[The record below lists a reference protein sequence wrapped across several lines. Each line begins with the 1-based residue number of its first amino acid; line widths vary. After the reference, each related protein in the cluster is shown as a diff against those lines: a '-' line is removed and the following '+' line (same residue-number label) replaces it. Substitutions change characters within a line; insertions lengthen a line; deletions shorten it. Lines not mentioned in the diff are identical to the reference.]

1 MVVLEIESVKVFM
14 TCLFQQE
21 VFDKFHVRD
30 CEVTTFTRFSCD
42 GKNFDEWYEEE
53 EKKGEELVR
62 WKQLKPLVFMMIRG
76 TKTPLQLKIEFCH
89 TMANGDTGAMRVEY
103 DREKLLIYTGYMQK
117 EFSMDKENQ
126 REWDENCMLFLKKNN
141 IISTQL

>member
-42 GKNFDEWYEEE
+42 GKTLMSGM
-53 EKKGEELVR
+53 KRKR
-62 WKQLKPLVFMMIRG
+62 R
-76 TKTPLQLKIEFCH
+76 
-89 TMANGDTGAMRVEY
+89 
-103 DREKLLIYTGYMQK
+103 REKNWFGG
-117 EFSMDKENQ
+117 S
-126 REWDENCMLFLKKNN
+126 
-141 IISTQL
+141 S